1 MAPLHDTR
9 PREHA
14 LEDCE
19 VLLDAEGE
27 RVAGSRL
34 DSYVEHCDAD
44 WLRGL
49 YRDMSVLR
57 RIDAEGVALQRQ
69 GQLGLWPPCKGQE
82 AAQIGTVRALRDDD
96 FLFTSYR
103 ELGLVYARGAAPGD
117 FVRMWRGESGS
128 GHDPDALSIAPMQI
142 VIGAQTLHAVGYA
155 LGIRD
160 DGGEQVS
167 AAYFGDGATSEGD
180 TNEALVFAASYE
192 VPVVFVCQN
201 NQWAISEPVAV
212 QSKHSLA
219 RRAAGFGVPSIR
231 VDGNDVLA
239 CFAAMRWA
247 ADHARSGRGPVFIEA
262 VTYRLGPHTTADD
275 PTRYRSAEE
284 LETWARRDPLIRLE
298 KHLRGIGALDD
309 DRHGRILADG
319 DQLAMDMR
327 AACLAMETPP
337 PLSLFD
343 HVYAEPHRELAR
355 QRDAY
360 AAYLSGFEPEE
371 EDR

>member
-1 MAPLHDTR
+1 MAPLHEAHPYD
-9 PREHA
+9 HV

-19 VLLDAEGE
+19 VLLDPAGA

-34 DSYVEHCDAD
+34 DSYVEELDGD
-44 WLRGL
+44 RLRGL
-49 YRDMSVLR
+49 YRDMSILR
-57 RIDAEGVALQRQ
+57 RIDTEGVSLQRQ
-69 GQLGLWPPCKGQE
+69 GQLGLWPPCRGQE

-103 ELGLVYARGAAPGD
+103 ELGLVYARGGAPGD

-128 GHDPDALSIAPMQI
+128 GHDPAELSIAPMQI

-155 LGIRD
+155 LGISI
-160 DGGEQVS
+160 DGGEQIS

-180 TNEALVFAASYE
+180 VNEALVFAASYE
-192 VPVVFVCQN
+192 VPAVFMCQN
-201 NQWAISEPVAV
+201 NQWAISEPVAL
-212 QSKHSLA
+212 QSKYSLA
-219 RRAAGFGVPSIR
+219 QRAAGFGVPSIR
-231 VDGNDVLA
+231 IDGNDVLA

-247 ADHARSGRGPVFIEA
+247 ADHARSGRGPAFIEA

-275 PTRYRSAEE
+275 PTRYRSADE
-284 LETWARRDPLIRLE
+284 LEAWTRRDPLLRLE
-298 KHLRGIGALDD
+298 THLREIDALDD
-309 DRHGRILADG
+309 DQHRQILADG
-319 DQLAMDMR
+319 EQLAMDMR
-327 AACLAMETPP
+327 AACISMETPP

-360 AAYLSGFEPEE
+360 AAYLSSFEPE
-371 EDR
+371 DDQ